1 VPTPI
6 TLLSLAG
13 LPARGLTDCRPLISQ
28 QHQLAPSVGNAHFCL
43 SPHQYKRTAWSGRDR
58 WKSTLKPFPPVA
70 NFRKWRR
77 WRDKCEILLPT
88 FGNLHG
94 RTRSSIRDSSN
105 TRPRSRR
112 KKTREKIRKEVMLS
126 LGKSVSKN
134 NSKNSKNNVKNKK
147 VRRGAR
153 TQE

>member
-1 VPTPI
+1 VPTLF

-28 QHQLAPSVGNAHFCL
+28 QHQLAPSVGNDHFCL
-43 SPHQYKRTAWSGRDR
+43 SPHQHKRTAWSGRDR

-70 NFRKWRR
+70 NLRKWQQ
-77 WRDKCEILLPT
+77 WRDKCEISLPT
-88 FGNLHG
+88 FRSLPG
-94 RTRSSIRDSSN
+94 RTRSSIRDSGN
-105 TRPRSRR
+105 TRQRSRR
-112 KKTREKIRKEVMLS
+112 KKIKGKIRKEVMLS

-134 NSKNSKNNVKNKK
+134 NSKNSRNNVKNKK